1 LSLNVGGLYMK
12 RRFAFS
18 GAVLCAG
25 LPLVV
30 WAAPGCSSPMES
42 DPRFAAVTNDE
53 YMEGASQNALS
64 PVPEAG
70 TAFDSGPFQTDGGF
84 GDGGFGDGGFGD
96 GGFGDG
102 GFGDD
107 GGFPGPSGFPS
118 GKWTFDDCN
127 PQSNFLSDS
136 TGNGANAQHAK
147 GGSCVPG

>member
-1 LSLNVGGLYMK
+1 LSLNVGGLDMK

-53 YMEGASQNALS
+53 YVDGASQNALT
-64 PVPEAG
+64 PAPDAG
-70 TAFDSGPFQTDGGF
+70 PSFDRGFSDGGF
-84 GDGGFGDGGFGD
+84 PDGGFPDGGFP
-96 GGFGDG
+96 
-102 GFGDD
+102 D
-107 GGFPGPSGFPS
+107 GGFPGQSGFPS
-118 GKWTFDDCN
+118 GKWSFDDCN

-147 GGSCVPG
+147 GSSCVPGISG